1 MKVLYVEDDPFDA
14 DLTRR
19 ALGKTAPHFR
29 LQIARTQREAM
40 AYLDDGPG
48 CDLMLTDLRLPDGS
62 GFALLSHVRERGLP
76 IAVVVIT
83 GQGDEEIAVSVLKAG
98 ADDYLVK
105 RQDYLDRLAATLEN
119 ALARYRAEIARR
131 ERPLRVLY
139 LDNNPADVDA
149 TRRHFSGHA
158 PHIYMEIVYTDAEIF
173 QRLPGDGRPIDY
185 DVLML
190 DYRLQNLNALDWIK
204 ELRQGRGLD
213 LPIVL
218 VTGNGDEELAAQA
231 LRLGAS
237 DYVVKNPGYL
247 IRLPGLLENAH
258 NRARLQR
265 EQAALRSSEE
275 RFRRLAENA
284 PDIIYRIRMPTS
296 PAEPMRPEYISK
308 AILAV
313 TGYSP
318 AEVMADPQVFWQI
331 IHPEDAPALRAVFS
345 AGTQGSEPVSFRMLH
360 KNGGLIWIESRS
372 VPIYDDT
379 GVLVAQEGILRDM
392 TERKRAEEH
401 IQRQLQRL
409 NALRSVDT
417 AITGTLELQ
426 VTLNV
431 LLEQMIKHL
440 GVHAADVLLFDPAT
454 GKLNYS
460 AGLGFRSKT
469 VEKTCLNL
477 GDRYAGVA
485 ANERRTIYLPDQIP
499 ADQTQEFTDFLD
511 AEAFV
516 AYMGT
521 PLVAKGQLLGVLE
534 IFHRSPLSTDME
546 WLNFL
551 ETLAGQAAIALDNA
565 QLFEGMDRANK
576 ELTEA
581 YDITLAGWVRALDLR
596 DEETQ
601 DHTKRVTD
609 MTVRLAQWVGINET
623 ALQHIRRG
631 ALLHDIGKMGIPDS
645 ILRKP
650 GPLTESEWLVMR
662 RHPIY
667 AYDLLSPIKYL
678 HPALDIPYSHH
689 EKWDGSGYPR
699 GLKGEA
705 IPFPARVFAIVDV
718 WDALSTDRPYRRGWP
733 QAKVMEF
740 IRSQSGQ
747 HFDPQVV
754 AQFQQLLEKLIAD
767 GELT

>member
-19 ALGKTAPHFR
+19 ALAKTAPHFK

-40 AYLDDGPG
+40 ACLDGKPDY
-48 CDLMLTDLRLPDGS
+48 DLMLTDLRLPDGS
-62 GFALLSHVRERGLP
+62 GFALLSHVRDRALP

-105 RQDYLDRLAATLEN
+105 RQDYLERLALTLEN
-119 ALARYRAEIARR
+119 ALQRYQAEIARR

-139 LDNNPADVDA
+139 LDNNLPDVES

-158 PHIYMEIVYTDAEIF
+158 PHIYLEIVYSEAEVF
-173 QRLPGDGRPIDY
+173 QRLPGGDRPVDY

-204 ELRQGRGLD
+204 ELRQVRGLD

-284 PDIIYRIRMPTS
+284 PVIIYRFRLHPEMQT
-296 PAEPMRPEYISK
+296 EYISP
-308 AILAV
+308 ALLSM
-313 TGYSP
+313 TGYRP
-318 AEVMADPQVFWQI
+318 DDVIDDPQALWRL
-331 IHPEDAPALRAVFS
+331 IHPEDTHVLLSALSVS
-345 AGTQGSEPVSFRMLH
+345 SPLKEPVSFRMLH
-360 KNGGLIWIESRS
+360 KDGSLIWVENRS
-372 VPIYDDT
+372 VPIYDEA
-379 GVLVAQEGILRDM
+379 GNMVAHEGILLDI

-417 AITGTLELQ
+417 AITGTLELR

-431 LLEQMIKHL
+431 LLEQVIKQL
-440 GVHAADVLLFDPAT
+440 GVHAADVLLYDPDT

-460 AGLGFRSKT
+460 AGLGFKT
-469 VEKTCLNL
+469 ARVEKTSLRL

-485 ANERRTIYLPDQIP
+485 ALERRTIYLPDQIP
-499 ADQTQEFTDFLD
+499 PEQTPELTDFLG
-511 AEAFV
+511 AEGFV
-516 AYMGT
+516 AYLGT
-521 PLVAKGQLLGVLE
+521 PLVAKDQLLGVLE
-534 IFHRSPLSTDME
+534 IFHRSPLSTNLE

-565 QLFEGMDRANK
+565 QMFE
-576 ELTEA
+576 EITEA
-581 YDITLAGWVRALDLR
+581 YDNTLKGWVRALDLR

-601 DHTKRVTD
+601 DHTARVTE
-609 MTVRLAQWVGINET
+609 MTVLLAEWVGIDGT
-623 ALQHIRRG
+623 ALQHVRRG

-650 GPLTESEWLVMR
+650 GPLTDSEWLVMR

-667 AYDLLSPIKYL
+667 AHELLSPIKYL
-678 HPALDIPYSHH
+678 LPALDIPYCHH
-689 EKWDGSGYPR
+689 EKWDGSGYPH
-699 GLKGEA
+699 GLKGEE
-705 IPFPARVFAIVDV
+705 IPFAARVFAIVDV

-733 QAKVMEF
+733 QTKVMEF
-740 IRSQSGQ
+740 IRLQSGQ

-754 AQFQQLLEKLIAD
+754 DQFQRLLEKLIAD
-767 GELT
+767 GRLA